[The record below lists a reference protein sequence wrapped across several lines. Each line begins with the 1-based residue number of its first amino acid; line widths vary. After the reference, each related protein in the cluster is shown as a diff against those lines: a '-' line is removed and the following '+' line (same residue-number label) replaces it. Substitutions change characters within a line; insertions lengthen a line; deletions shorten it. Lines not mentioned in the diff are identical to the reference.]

1 VEREK
6 IGSRDANA
14 ASEKQV
20 YGFVYAG
27 PFQALFFF
35 FFEFRFVCEKIPYA
49 PL

>member
-1 VEREK
+1 MQML
-6 IGSRDANA
+6 
-14 ASEKQV
+14 SEKQV

-49 PL
+49 PW